1 LIVALTPLLAY
12 HANKHDFV
20 LLLLPFVLILD
31 HLQTRRSLKPNHWV
45 LAVSVAAV
53 FLIPFVFPGP
63 MPLFC
68 GIAALTS
75 SLYYE
80 VASSRIPSVPATAE
94 PPSRAHAARQTM
106 DTPKG

>member
-1 LIVALTPLLAY
+1 MVLTPLLAL
-12 HANKHDFV
+12 HANTTDFV
-20 LLLLPFVLILD
+20 LLLLPFVVILD
-31 HLQTRRSLKPNHWV
+31 YLQTRRPLQPNHWV

-63 MPLFC
+63 LPLFC

-75 SLYYE
+75 SLFYE
-80 VASSRIPSVPATAE
+80 VASSRIPPLAARGGS
-94 PPSRAHAARQTM
+94 PPGARAARQTM